1 MNDTKLAQELHE
13 AEVKAIKALAG
24 YKFAMFGY
32 WAGIWVHLNR
42 IEGKKRPSPFKF
54 LVQAA
59 RELPVEMGGRDAPA
73 RDTGIRIERID
84 GSVTEILVEAHGTG
98 IRAEPAGGAL

>member
-1 MNDTKLAQELHE
+1 MNDTKLALEIHE

-24 YKFAMFGY
+24 YKFSMFGY

-59 RELPVEMGGRDAPA
+59 RELPVDQGGRAEISIDDPVMIPPPA
-73 RDTGIRIERID
+73 N
-84 GSVTEILVEAHGTG
+84 VEAHGTG
-98 IRAEPAGGAL
+98 TRVVGGRS

>member
-1 MNDTKLAQELHE
+1 MNSTILANEIHE

-24 YKFAMFGY
+24 YKFSMFGY

-54 LVQAA
+54 LVHAA
-59 RELPVEMGGRDAPA
+59 RELPVDQGGRGEISIDEPA
-73 RDTGIRIERID
+73 MIEK
-84 GSVTEILVEAHGTG
+84 HGTG
-98 IRAEPAGGAL
+98 IRLVGGRS